1 MSVSLD
7 LRLKRANKVYHEGE
21 VLAGVVVI
29 TSKEAVQHQGIS
41 LTMEGLVNL
50 QLSSKSVGVFEA
62 FYNSVKPIQL
72 ISSNIEVAKPGK
84 VPGGKTEIPFE
95 FPLQAKGNKVLYET
109 YHGVFVNIQY
119 TLRCDMKRPLL
130 AKDQSKTCE
139 FMVHCQPQKSKVQ
152 LTPVDFT
159 ITPETLQNVREKSS
173 LPKFLIRGHLDATNC
188 VITQPLTG
196 ELVVES
202 SEVAIKSIELQLVR
216 VETCGCAEGYARD
229 ATEIQNIQIAEGDV
243 CHGLPIP
250 IYMVFP
256 RLFTC
261 PTLETTNF
269 KVVREHRAE
278 TIYDP
283 LEYSERLRRLNWGR
297 GGTWCRSSN
306 VLTGC
311 WRLMLLQNET
321 ETWISSHNTATPAA
335 PSSAYAFSHSPRE
348 SCRGG
353 GTGMLLFHI
362 SLLNNHH
369 DPNHSGFKAAHSTET
384 ALLAVTKEPHA
395 AISAKLSSVLILLNL
410 SAAFDTVNHKTL
422 LSILRS
428 LRIRG
433 TAWEWFAGHSY
444 QVTWRVLASSPRR
457 LSTGVPQG
465 SVLDT
470 TASAWISAYLQ
481 TFHQLKLNP
490 SKTELLVIS

>member
-1 MSVSLD
+1 
-7 LRLKRANKVYHEGE
+7 
-21 VLAGVVVI
+21 
-29 TSKEAVQHQGIS
+29 
-41 LTMEGLVNL
+41 MEGLVNL

-62 FYNSVKPIQL
+62 FYNSVKPISL

-95 FPLQAKGNKVLYET
+95 FPLQVKGNKVLYET

-130 AKDQSKTCE
+130 AKDLSKTCE

-159 ITPETLQNVREKSS
+159 ITPETLQNVREKGS
-173 LPKFLIRGHLDATNC
+173 LPKFFIRGHLDATNC

-269 KVVREHRAE
+269 KVEFEV
-278 TIYDP
+278 
-283 LEYSERLRRLNWGR
+283 
-297 GGTWCRSSN
+297 N
-306 VLTGC
+306 VVIVFHDDHLI
-311 WRLMLLQNET
+311 T
-321 ETWISSHNTATPAA
+321 ENFP
-335 PSSAYAFSHSPRE
+335 
-348 SCRGG
+348 
-353 GTGMLLFHI
+353 
-362 SLLNNHH
+362 
-369 DPNHSGFKAAHSTET
+369 
-384 ALLAVTKEPHA
+384 
-395 AISAKLSSVLILLNL
+395 
-410 SAAFDTVNHKTL
+410 
-422 LSILRS
+422 
-428 LRIRG
+428 
-433 TAWEWFAGHSY
+433 
-444 QVTWRVLASSPRR
+444 
-457 LSTGVPQG
+457 
-465 SVLDT
+465 
-470 TASAWISAYLQ
+470 
-481 TFHQLKLNP
+481 LKLCR
-490 SKTELLVIS
+490 V

>member
-1 MSVSLD
+1 MSVTLD
-7 LRLKRANKVYHEGE
+7 LRLKRANKVYLEGE

-29 TSKEAVQHQGIS
+29 ASKEAVQHQGIT

-62 FYNSVKPIQL
+62 FYNSVKPISL

-95 FPLQAKGNKVLYET
+95 FPLQVKGNKVLYET

-130 AKDQSKTCE
+130 AKDLSKTCE

-159 ITPETLQNVREKSS
+159 ITPETLQNVREKGS
-173 LPKFLIRGHLDATNC
+173 LPKFFIRGHLDATNC

-269 KVVREHRAE
+269 KVEFEV
-278 TIYDP
+278 
-283 LEYSERLRRLNWGR
+283 
-297 GGTWCRSSN
+297 N
-306 VLTGC
+306 VVIVFHDDHLI
-311 WRLMLLQNET
+311 T
-321 ETWISSHNTATPAA
+321 ENFP
-335 PSSAYAFSHSPRE
+335 
-348 SCRGG
+348 
-353 GTGMLLFHI
+353 
-362 SLLNNHH
+362 
-369 DPNHSGFKAAHSTET
+369 
-384 ALLAVTKEPHA
+384 
-395 AISAKLSSVLILLNL
+395 
-410 SAAFDTVNHKTL
+410 
-422 LSILRS
+422 
-428 LRIRG
+428 
-433 TAWEWFAGHSY
+433 
-444 QVTWRVLASSPRR
+444 
-457 LSTGVPQG
+457 
-465 SVLDT
+465 
-470 TASAWISAYLQ
+470 
-481 TFHQLKLNP
+481 LKLCR
-490 SKTELLVIS
+490 V